1 MLMTVSHVT
10 FAAHL
15 ILEDFGTILLQT
27 LQPGISMGQV
37 QIFGQASFGPLYIA
51 TVIDTTW
58 YNHRVCTEFWRHHT
72 GPALCV
78 PFGLLMTWGPC
89 CTHHAAMG
97 FERRQHVLGLC
108 VVCEDAWS

>member
-1 MLMTVSHVT
+1 VGAFQEQMLMTLSHVT

-58 YNHRVCTEFWRHHT
+58 QLFIDVA
-72 GPALCV
+72 ALEML
-78 PFGLLMTWGPC
+78 P
-89 CTHHAAMG
+89 
-97 FERRQHVLGLC
+97 
-108 VVCEDAWS
+108 